1 MTENII
7 NFLYL
12 IQSKKFE
19 KARKQINPETIEIS
33 PAEELTF
40 SLTMQTSSNFFR
52 QFLAATD
59 GIVICLVTSTIVD
72 PSAADCDVCSI
83 TSSRCLGQ

>member
-1 MTENII
+1 M
-7 NFLYL
+7 

-19 KARKQINPETIEIS
+19 RVRKQINPEAIKNS
-33 PAEELTF
+33 PAEEFTFTF
-40 SLTMQTSSNFFR
+40 SLTMQTSPNVFR
-52 QFLAATD
+52 QFFAATE

-72 PSAADCDVCSI
+72 SSKADCEVRSI